1 MYVGDIAGT
10 YILHIYIYRSILT
23 LIIDITLIINIT
35 LGQEMN

>member
-10 YILHIYIYRSILT
+10 YSGYIYRSILT

-35 LGQEMN
+35 IGQEMNRI